1 MTTQKK
7 VRIKKP
13 AVMKIVADEPVQDA
27 PTATEFIGFTSVAEP
42 IVKPLTKPVTK
53 LVRQPNIE
61 LAIDPILAALIRS
74 YDEENAALKR
84 QYEENNRAKKRA
96 IDKVLAMNAVQ
107 LRQNASP
114 SWVGGTDVLSV
125 PVPDV
130 VAQVPQE
137 ND

>member
-1 MTTQKK
+1 MAIQKK

-13 AVMKIVADEPVQDA
+13 AVMKVIADEPVQEV
-27 PTATEFIGFTSVAEP
+27 TETLNEPQPP

-53 LVRQPNIE
+53 LVRQPNVE

-137 ND
+137 VTES

>member
-1 MTTQKK
+1 MATQKK

-13 AVMKIVADEPVQDA
+13 AVMKVIADEPVQTTIET
-27 PTATEFIGFTSVAEP
+27 PNEP
-42 IVKPLTKPVTK
+42 QPPMKALTKPVTK
-53 LVRQPNIE
+53 LVRQPNME

-137 ND
+137 VTES